1 MGLEREGGMGSR
13 DIRYMVIGAGGTGGA
28 VGSHLANAG
37 CDVTFIARGRHL
49 EAMRSSGLQVI
60 KPGGGFTAHGFRAF
74 TEEEFLGK
82 AKDNDRDI
90 LPDVIIICVKGYSID
105 GIIPFIREAASHG
118 ALVIPILNLFG
129 TGRYMQEQLPGIV
142 VTDGCIYVAS
152 EIKSPGVIFM
162 NGAILRVVFGL
173 RREDADRRPEYEEL
187 FSRIHDDMTA
197 AGIDCI
203 VSDNIERDALRKFS
217 YVSPQGACGLYY
229 GIPAG
234 PMQHPG
240 EERNCFAGLVHEV
253 QLLAE
258 AMGIDFGEDIVETN
272 LRILDN
278 LEPDM
283 TTSLQRDIEAG
294 KSSEIDGLIFEVTE
308 LADEYGIRLPVYE
321 KIVDKLRSEE

>member
-1 MGLEREGGMGSR
+1 MEEGFLEE
-13 DIRYMVIGAGGTGGA
+13 
-28 VGSHLANAG
+28 
-37 CDVTFIARGRHL
+37 
-49 EAMRSSGLQVI
+49 
-60 KPGGGFTAHGFRAF
+60 
-74 TEEEFLGK
+74 
-82 AKDNDRDI
+82 AKDKGSDI
-90 LPDVIIICVKGYSID
+90 MPDVIIVCVKGYSVD
-105 GIIPFIREAASHG
+105 SIIPFVREAASNG
-118 ALVIPILNLFG
+118 AVVIPILNLFG
-129 TGRYMQEQLPGIV
+129 TGRYMQGQLPGIM

-152 EIKSPGVIFM
+152 EIRSPGVILM
-162 NGAILRVVFGL
+162 NGEILRVVFGL
-173 RREDADRRPEYEEL
+173 RREDAGKRPEYEEL

-229 GIPAG
+229 GIATG

-240 EERNCFAGLVHEV
+240 EERDCFAGLVHEV

-272 LRILDN
+272 LRILDG

-283 TTSLQRDIEAG
+283 TTSLQRDIAAG
-294 KSSEIDGLIFEVTE
+294 KSSEIDGLIFEVLR

-321 KIVDKLRSEE
+321 KVIDKLRNYK